1 MAMTIVET
9 DRVVTGGVDTH
20 LDVHVAAAL
29 DPIGGLLGVS
39 AFETTRAGYEAL
51 LAWLMSFGEV
61 DRVGVEGTG
70 SYGAGLAQFL
80 LGHDVEVIEV
90 DRPNRQ
96 ARSRTGK
103 SDPVD
108 AIEAARAALSGRATG
123 LAKTKDGPVE
133 AIRALL
139 VARRS
144 ARDHRIAT
152 LVQMRH
158 LVFTAPQD
166 LRDRFF
172 GLSKTQLVKQA
183 AALRPRDNGDPVTY
197 ATKVALKGLA
207 QRVQLLETQIKQ
219 IRRLLRPLIT
229 TAAPSLLDING
240 VGIDVAAILLVA
252 AGDNPQRFKNE
263 AAFARLCGVAPLEA
277 SSGKV
282 VRHRL
287 NRGGNRQANH
297 ALYRIILSRL
307 SSDAETKRYVHR
319 RTQEGKSIA
328 EIVRCLKR
336 YAAREV
342 FKHLPHTA

>member
-1 MAMTIVET
+1 MTIVET
-9 DRVVTGGVDTH
+9 ERVVTGGVDTH

-29 DPIGGLLGVS
+29 DPIGGLLGVAS
-39 AFETTRAGYEAL
+39 FDTTRAGYEAL
-51 LAWLMSFGEV
+51 LAWLSSFGV
-61 DRVGVEGTG
+61 PHRVGVEGTG
-70 SYGAGLAQFL
+70 SYGAGLARFL
-80 LGHDVEVIEV
+80 MEHDVEVIEV

-96 ARSRTGK
+96 ARSRAGK

-108 AIEAARAALSGRATG
+108 AMEAARAALSGRATG

-144 ARDHRIAT
+144 ARNHRIAT

-158 LVFTAPQD
+158 LVFTAPQE

-172 GLSKTQLVKQA
+172 GLSKIQLVKQA

-197 ATKVALKGLA
+197 ATKVALKSLA

-219 IRRLLRPLIT
+219 IRTLLRPLIT
-229 TAAPSLLDING
+229 VAAPSLLDVHG
-240 VGIDVAAILLVA
+240 VGIEVASILLVA
-252 AGDNPQRFKNE
+252 AGDNAHRLKNE

-297 ALYRIILSRL
+297 ALYQIILSRL
-307 SSDAETKRYVHR
+307 SSDPETKRYVQR
-319 RTQEGKSIA
+319 RTTEGKSIA
-328 EIVRCLKR
+328 EIVRVLKR

-342 FKHLPHTA
+342 FKHLPHTV

>member
-1 MAMTIVET
+1 MTIVET

-39 AFETTRAGYEAL
+39 AFDTTGAGYEAL
-51 LAWLMSFGEV
+51 LAWLMSFGVV

-108 AIEAARAALSGRATG
+108 AVEAARAALSGRATG
-123 LAKTKDGPVE
+123 LAKTKDGPAE

-158 LVFTAPQD
+158 LVFTAPQE

-183 AALRPRDNGDPVTY
+183 AGLRPRDNGDPVTY
-197 ATKVALKGLA
+197 ATKVALKSLA

-219 IRRLLRPLIT
+219 IRRLLRPLINA
-229 TAAPSLLDING
+229 AAPTLLNVNG
-240 VGIDVAAILLVA
+240 VGLDVAAILLVA
-252 AGDNPQRFKNE
+252 AGDNAHRLKNE
-263 AAFARLCGVAPLEA
+263 AAFARLCGVAPLQA

-307 SSDAETKRYVHR
+307 SSDAETKHYVRR
-319 RTQEGKSIA
+319 RTAEGKSIA
-328 EIVRCLKR
+328 EIVRVLKR

-342 FKHLPHTA
+342 FKHLPHAV

>member
-1 MAMTIVET
+1 MIMVET
-9 DRVVTGGVDTH
+9 DGAVTGGVDTH

-29 DPIGGLLGVS
+29 DPIGGLLGVA
-39 AFETTRAGYEAL
+39 AFDTTGAGYEAL
-51 LAWLMSFGEV
+51 LAWLTSFGV
-61 DRVGVEGTG
+61 VHRVGVEGTG
-70 SYGAGLAQFL
+70 SDGTGLARFL
-80 LGHDVEVIEV
+80 MGHDVEVIEV

-96 ARSRTGK
+96 ERSRTGK

-108 AIEAARAALSGRATG
+108 AVEAARAALSGRATG

-144 ARDHRIAT
+144 ARNHRIST

-158 LVFTAPQD
+158 LVFTAPPD

-183 AALRPRDNGDPVTY
+183 AGLRPRDNGDPVTY
-197 ATKVALKGLA
+197 TTKVALKSLA

-219 IRRLLRPLIT
+219 IRSLLRPLIT
-229 TAAPSLLDING
+229 AAAPTLLDVNG
-240 VGIDVAAILLVA
+240 VGIDAAAILLVA
-252 AGDNPQRFKNE
+252 AGDNSDRLKNE

-282 VRHRL
+282 ARHRL

-297 ALYRIILSRL
+297 ALYQIILSRL
-307 SSDAETKRYVHR
+307 ASDPETKRNVQR

-342 FKHLPHTA
+342 FKHLPHTI

>member
-1 MAMTIVET
+1 M
-9 DRVVTGGVDTH
+9 
-20 LDVHVAAAL
+20 
-29 DPIGGLLGVS
+29 
-39 AFETTRAGYEAL
+39 
-51 LAWLMSFGEV
+51 
-61 DRVGVEGTG
+61 
-70 SYGAGLAQFL
+70 
-80 LGHDVEVIEV
+80 
-90 DRPNRQ
+90 
-96 ARSRTGK
+96 
-103 SDPVD
+103 
-108 AIEAARAALSGRATG
+108 
-123 LAKTKDGPVE
+123 E

-158 LVFTAPQD
+158 LVFTAPQQ

-183 AALRPRDNGDPVTY
+183 AGLRPRDNGDPVTY

-229 TAAPSLLDING
+229 TAAPSLLDVNG
-240 VGIDVAAILLVA
+240 VGLDVAAILLVA
-252 AGDNPQRFKNE
+252 AGDNAHRLKNE

-307 SSDAETKRYVHR
+307 SSDPETKRYVQR

-328 EIVRCLKR
+328 EIVRVLKR

-342 FKHLPHTA
+342 FKHLPHTI

>member
-1 MAMTIVET
+1 MVET
-9 DRVVTGGVDTH
+9 DRAVTGGVDTH

-29 DPIGGLLGVS
+29 DPIGGLLGVA
-39 AFETTRAGYEAL
+39 AFETTGAGYEAL
-51 LAWLMSFGEV
+51 LAWLTGFGVV

-70 SYGAGLAQFL
+70 SYGTGLAQFL
-80 LGHDVEVIEV
+80 MGHDVEVIEV

-96 ARSRTGK
+96 ERSRKGK

-108 AIEAARAALSGRATG
+108 AVEAARAALSGRATG
-123 LAKTKDGPVE
+123 LAKTKNGPVE

-144 ARDHRIAT
+144 ARNHRIAT

-158 LVFTAPQD
+158 LVFTAPQE

-183 AALRPRDNGDPVTY
+183 AALRPRDNGDPVIY
-197 ATKVALKGLA
+197 ATKVALKSLA
-207 QRVQLLETQIKQ
+207 QRVQLFEIQIKE
-219 IRRLLRPLIT
+219 IRKLLGPLINA
-229 TAAPSLLDING
+229 AAPSLLDVYG
-240 VGIDVAAILLVA
+240 VGIDVASILLVA
-252 AGDNPQRFKNE
+252 AGDNSDRLKNE
-263 AAFARLCGVAPLEA
+263 AAFARMCGVAPLEA

-297 ALYRIILSRL
+297 ALYQIILSRL
-307 SSDAETKRYVHR
+307 PSDAETKRYVQR
-319 RTQEGKSIA
+319 RTKEGKSIA

-342 FKHLPHTA
+342 FKHLPHTV

>member
-1 MAMTIVET
+1 MTIVET

-51 LAWLMSFGEV
+51 VAWLMSFGVV

-139 VARRS
+139 EARRS

-152 LVQMRH
+152 WVQMRH
-158 LVFTAPQD
+158 LVFTAPPRTCGTD
-166 LRDRFF
+166 SS
-172 GLSKTQLVKQA
+172 GSPKPNWSN
-183 AALRPRDNGDPVTY
+183 RPRGCVLVTPVIRSPTPPKWPSRVWPNGFSSSTPTSNRS
-197 ATKVALKGLA
+197 VAYSGPSSPP
-207 QRVQLLETQIKQ
+207 
-219 IRRLLRPLIT
+219 PL
-229 TAAPSLLDING
+229 P
-240 VGIDVAAILLVA
+240 
-252 AGDNPQRFKNE
+252 
-263 AAFARLCGVAPLEA
+263 A
-277 SSGKV
+277 SSTSTGSESTWPPSCWSPP
-282 VRHRL
+282 
-287 NRGGNRQANH
+287 A
-297 ALYRIILSRL
+297 
-307 SSDAETKRYVHR
+307 T
-319 RTQEGKSIA
+319 TQNG
-328 EIVRCLKR
+328 
-336 YAAREV
+336 
-342 FKHLPHTA
+342 